1 MINMAKSDG
10 VARILAMAAI
20 GSGSGAN
27 VDYSNVKNKPQINGN
42 ELEGNKSAADLGLA
56 TSGVISNVSY
66 EASTGVLTFEKE
78 DGTSFTIDLPLEL
91 LIESGEY
98 NPDTQ
103 QIVLTLANKDV
114 ITIDVKDL
122 ISTYYGDDETIELF
136 VEDEKQ
142 KFRIKQSIMDKINDV
157 LSFRVN
163 EADDME
169 TQLATLNK
177 WYRQYKAGKPTTLYY
192 KDQSAQYYI
201 HTGFAARYDNFWRL
215 TFISASDGSTGFTT
229 IKGIRYGVYRTHV
242 IQLNINAETDV
253 ITSISTWAH
262 SNNYSIVATGDG
274 KTPSYPLGTSNT
286 TEYTP
291 TGDYNPSTKLYT
303 DQRVQSIAPDYDA
316 TSTYKVGD
324 YVSYQGKFY
333 KCTTAVETAE
343 AWNSE
348 HWSETTVKDEFKD
361 VSYKYHLDVDRDPN
375 RLQKLTEWYQSRA
388 KNKNSETKNSETT
401 LYYDFNGDVNFKV
414 PMYIVGNNVPYSSD
428 YSGKF
433 SISYSP
439 IADPLGTHAYRIW
452 ELTLVNGEVT
462 QVSCTL
468 NSSVNAGAVSYNY
481 HYFTNSPQLRSM
493 MFLPASNSFSYTPT
507 SDYNPAT
514 KKYVDDNAPTD
525 AIIFNS
531 NDDDDTILEKAKKA
545 YKNRNINVYY
555 KSSNNDIKMCQTN
568 IDSYSGKFV
577 IATLPYTTGISQ
589 SNHGVTYNVLN
600 KYQALFNITDNEISG
615 IANNFSWAWYGYAL
629 NNPYELLGLNNT
641 TEYTPTGDYN
651 PATKKYVDDNSG
663 KVLIDEDTITKN
675 AEEKIQT
682 VGIKDVHTES
692 TNKFW
697 TGTRA
702 EYEALTT
709 YDNNTFYAITD
720 DEGGETVLAINLTEN
735 GDGTYNADKTY
746 EQIKAVYESN
756 GVLIACVG
764 NSQLPLMNGEIGSD
778 GGFGLTFGYTIIKSG
793 GQVVSTRS
801 IHYLH
806 TSTQESWT
814 EVDLNGEYLSNVFFD
829 ITLTKD
835 ETAGLLSNKTTAEIK
850 EAIASGLTVRAIY
863 NKSLIPLTFISNNT
877 LIFTMMSDSQSVTIT
892 CDNDVW
898 TETITKLL
906 PLSGGAMDGN
916 INMSGNSLLNVQK
929 IHVDGEA
936 PIYLGSTIETGVT
949 NASRITGIAGGGV
962 AVVRANTQ
970 NTYDPLFIAEPT
982 NINHAATKGYVDS
995 KITSNQLEHNTLYF
1009 GLIDGTNDNWFS
1021 KEKLQPVLQDA
1032 YINGYHDI
1040 MIKTT
1045 TGSRFITCSGGDLQ
1059 SLSKDTTTNLQFVSL
1074 QNITG
1079 STTAPTTIF
1088 YGYCY
1093 ANGVKLDESGNVTIS
1108 GSVGKSGGSVK
1119 AMKDTA
1125 FTEIAGYDATK
1136 TQVLKN
1142 ISGTLTWVNEG

>member
-1 MINMAKSDG
+1 MINMTKSDG

-20 GSGSGAN
+20 GSGSGVN
-27 VDYSNVKNKPQINGN
+27 VDYSNIKNKPQINGN

-78 DGTSFTIDLPLEL
+78 DGTNFTIDLPLEL

-142 KFRIKQSIMDKINDV
+142 KFRIKQTIMDKINDV
-157 LSFRVN
+157 LSFRVDEN
-163 EADDME
+163 DDTE
-169 TQLATLNK
+169 TQLATLTK
-177 WYRQYKAGKPTTLYY
+177 WFRQYKAGKPTTLYY
-192 KDQSAQYYI
+192 KDRSAQYFI
-201 HTGFAARYDNFWRL
+201 HTGFAGRYDNFWRL
-215 TFISASDGSTGFTT
+215 SFISVSDGSANFEQ
-229 IKGIRYGVYRTHV
+229 KNGIMYGVYRTVVLHLD
-242 IQLNINAETDV
+242 IDKETET
-253 ITSISTWAH
+253 ITKVYEYSK
-262 SNNYSIVATGDG
+262 SNQYSIVASGSY
-274 KTPSYPLGTSNT
+274 KTPSYPLGTSNAKA
-286 TEYTP
+286 YTP
-291 TGDYNPSTKLYT
+291 TGDYNPATKLYS
-303 DQRVQSIAPDYDA
+303 DQRVQSIAPNYNA

-333 KCTTAVETAE
+333 KCTTAIETAE

-348 HWSETTVKDEFKD
+348 HWSETNVVNE
-361 VSYKYHLDVDRDPN
+361 YKIYYY
-375 RLQKLTEWYQSRA
+375 KMTENY
-388 KNKNSETKNSETT
+388 NKHDTT
-401 LYYDFNGDVNFKV
+401 EATLAMFNE
-414 PMYIVGNNVPYSSD
+414 
-428 YSGKF
+428 
-433 SISYSP
+433 
-439 IADPLGTHAYRIW
+439 IAEKWR
-452 ELTLVNGEVT
+452 NGEKPLLLV
-462 QVSCTL
+462 QGYMGSFEQYSWYAISAPL
-468 NSSVNAGAVSYNY
+468 HGSW
-481 HYFTNSPQLRSM
+481 
-493 MFLPASNSFSYTPT
+493 ASNYLFFKFPSVY
-507 SDYNPAT
+507 AT
-514 KKYVDDNAPTD
+514 QEAGFDMWCD
-525 AIIFNS
+525 
-531 NDDDDTILEKAKKA
+531 L
-545 YKNRNINVYY
+545 
-555 KSSNNDIKMCQTN
+555 
-568 IDSYSGKFV
+568 
-577 IATLPYTTGISQ
+577 
-589 SNHGVTYNVLN
+589 
-600 KYQALFNITDNEISG
+600 EISC
-615 IANNFSWAWYGYAL
+615 AV
-629 NNPYELLGLNNT
+629 NNT
-641 TEYTPTGDYN
+641 TDGIITAVDTSQKKQFYTTRYGTSSSRNTNQVLTTDNASSYTPTGDYN

-663 KVLIDEDTITKN
+663 KVLIDDDTITKN
-675 AEEKIQT
+675 AEAKIQT
-682 VGIKDVHTES
+682 VGIKDVHTEA

-720 DEGGETVLAINLTEN
+720 DEAGEMILAINLTEN

-814 EVDLNGEYLSNVFFD
+814 EMDLNGEYLSNVFFD

-936 PIYLGSTIETGVT
+936 PVYMGSTIETGAT

-962 AVVRANTQ
+962 AIVRANTQ
-970 NTYDPLFIAEPT
+970 STYDPLFIADPT
-982 NINHAATKGYVDS
+982 NANHAATKNYVDN
-995 KITSNQLEHNTLYF
+995 KLTSIQ
-1009 GLIDGTNDNWFS
+1009 
-1021 KEKLQPVLQDA
+1021 
-1032 YINGYHDI
+1032 
-1040 MIKTT
+1040 
-1045 TGSRFITCSGGDLQ
+1045 
-1059 SLSKDTTTNLQFVSL
+1059 
-1074 QNITG
+1074 
-1079 STTAPTTIF
+1079 
-1088 YGYCY
+1088 
-1093 ANGVKLDESGNVTIS
+1093 
-1108 GSVGKSGGSVK
+1108 
-1119 AMKDTA
+1119 
-1125 FTEIAGYDATK
+1125 GYDATK

-1142 ISGTLTWVNEG
+1142 INGTLTWVNEG

>member
-1 MINMAKSDG
+1 
-10 VARILAMAAI
+10 MAAI

-27 VDYSNVKNKPQINGN
+27 IDYSNVKNKPQINGN
-42 ELEGNKSAADLGLA
+42 ELKGNKSAADLGLA
-56 TSGVISNVSY
+56 TSSVISNVSY

-142 KFRIKQSIMDKINDV
+142 KFRIKQTIMDKIVDPIVFLKNDSTDV
-157 LSFRVN
+157 L
-163 EADDME
+163 
-169 TQLATLNK
+169 K
-177 WYRQYKAGKPTTLYY
+177 GKVQKVYDYY
-192 KDQSAQYYI
+192 KKNSEPYPNMYYQYDD
-201 HTGFAARYDNFWRL
+201 A
-215 TFISASDGSTGFTT
+215 
-229 IKGIRYGVYRTHV
+229 
-242 IQLNINAETDV
+242 
-253 ITSISTWAH
+253 
-262 SNNYSIVATGDG
+262 SNNFYIYHFMGMDKNGDTSYRLRFARPQDYGNTSDWWAWNTENIYFTVVNDAVNRADLSENGFNISRTYSQYSPGSLSS
-274 KTPSYPLGTSNT
+274 KNT
-286 TEYTP
+286 NAYTP
-291 TGDYNPSTKLYT
+291 TSDYNPSTKLYT

-316 TSTYKVGD
+316 TSTYAIGD

-333 KCTTAVETAE
+333 KCTTAIETAE

-439 IADPLGTHAYRIW
+439 IADPLGTHAYRVW

-468 NSSVNAGAVSYNY
+468 DSSVNAGAVSYNY

-555 KSSNNDIKMCQTN
+555 KSSDNDIKMCQTN

-702 EYEALTT
+702 EYEALTN
-709 YDNNTFYAITD
+709 YDDNTFYAITD
-720 DEGGETVLAINLTEN
+720 DEDGETVLAINLTEN

-746 EQIKAVYESN
+746 AQLKAAYEDN
-756 GVLIACVG
+756 KVLIACVG
-764 NSQLPLMNGEIGSD
+764 NSRLPLMTGEMAENGDMS
-778 GGFGLTFGYTIIKSG
+778 LTFGYTNVIVAG
-793 GQVVSTRS
+793 NVVSTRGV
-801 IHYLH
+801 HYLH
-806 TSTQESWT
+806 MTVDDAKDEWT
-814 EVDLNGEYLSNVFFD
+814 EADTEGEF
-829 ITLTKD
+829 
-835 ETAGLLSNKTTAEIK
+835 
-850 EAIASGLTVRAIY
+850 
-863 NKSLIPLTFISNNT
+863 
-877 LIFTMMSDSQSVTIT
+877 
-892 CDNDVW
+892 
-898 TETITKLL
+898 L
-906 PLSGGAMDGN
+906 P
-916 INMSGNSLLNVQK
+916 
-929 IHVDGEA
+929 
-936 PIYLGSTIETGVT
+936 
-949 NASRITGIAGGGV
+949 IAGGTMGGPIILVADPVEDMGV
-962 AVVRANTQ
+962 VSKKYVDEKIFTIKFSGDDVAGLNADKTEEELKAAIDAGKVINGIFNTQ
-970 NTYDPLFIAEPT
+970 YFDLVFFSEKSSDEDYNHYEFSRAFNGGNQTLIYSGNNVWTLEGSTYLLDNENLDLKEHSIKNVSKIHIDGQAPLYLGPTIEAAGTTGTRLTGTTAGEAAFVKADKQSDYVPVLVGDPTSNE
-982 NINHAATKGYVDS
+982 HAATKKYVDDAIS
-995 KITSNQLEHNTLYF
+995 AAITQA
-1009 GLIDGTNDNWFS
+1009 
-1021 KEKLQPVLQDA
+1021 LQA
-1032 YINGYHDI
+1032 SY
-1040 MIKTT
+1040 
-1045 TGSRFITCSGGDLQ
+1045 
-1059 SLSKDTTTNLQFVSL
+1059 
-1074 QNITG
+1074 
-1079 STTAPTTIF
+1079 
-1088 YGYCY
+1088 
-1093 ANGVKLDESGNVTIS
+1093 
-1108 GSVGKSGGSVK
+1108 
-1119 AMKDTA
+1119 
-1125 FTEIAGYDATK
+1125 
-1136 TQVLKN
+1136 
-1142 ISGTLTWVNEG
+1142 